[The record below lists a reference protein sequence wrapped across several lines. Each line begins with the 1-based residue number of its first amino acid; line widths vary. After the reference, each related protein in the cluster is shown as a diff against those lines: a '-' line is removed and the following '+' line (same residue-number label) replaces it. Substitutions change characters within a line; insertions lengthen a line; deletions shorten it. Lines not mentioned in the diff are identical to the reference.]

1 MFFVLEKIDK
11 AGATVLFEDPQ
22 SKGNNVGVVVN
33 PVRISSLNE
42 FGTVDVVADKLL
54 QAERR
59 KVMDLFFTAILGIL
73 GVGFFLSKFLR
84 VCCSLALMMCSSLR

>member
-1 MFFVLEKIDK
+1 MFFDLEKIDK

-59 KVMDLFFTAILGIL
+59 KVM
-73 GVGFFLSKFLR
+73 
-84 VCCSLALMMCSSLR
+84 